1 MRGRVALV
9 ELKVVSSSEK
19 PTYGYAPL
27 AFTHDDNNKAFSTKQ
42 ILAKFVPLEQ
52 ATYALTDIL
61 VLSPSRKEDV
71 PAGYKRLPEINGF
84 SICFKVT
91 QLSKK
96 GTHPSPS
103 AQQQK
108 TQQTLAPTQQADD
121 E

>member
-1 MRGRVALV
+1 MMN
-9 ELKVVSSSEK
+9 VVY
-19 PTYGYAPL
+19 TCFL
-27 AFTHDDNNKAFSTKQ
+27 
-42 ILAKFVPLEQ
+42 
-52 ATYALTDIL
+52 
-61 VLSPSRKEDV
+61 R
-71 PAGYKRLPEINGF
+71 EINGF